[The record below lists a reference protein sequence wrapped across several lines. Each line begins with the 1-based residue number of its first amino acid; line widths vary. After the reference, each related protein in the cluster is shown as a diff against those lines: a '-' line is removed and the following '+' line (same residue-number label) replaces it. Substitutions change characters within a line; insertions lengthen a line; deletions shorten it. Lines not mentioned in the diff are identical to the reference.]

1 MTTLLGYSII
11 ELVQILIGS
20 FLGICFIQSGMD
32 KVTDWKGNLSFLTD
46 HFSKTFFKNTV
57 PLLLIVITI
66 LEVAGGLL
74 CFIGVAYG
82 IIYHD
87 FNFLLYGL
95 LLCGINL
102 VALIFGQRFA
112 KDYAGAAVLVNYFI
126 LIMVGVLTFHF

>member
-1 MTTLLGYSII
+1 MLL
-11 ELVQILIGS
+11 
-20 FLGICFIQSGMD
+20 
-32 KVTDWKGNLSFLTD
+32 KVIS
-46 HFSKTFFKNTV
+46 
-57 PLLLIVITI
+57 I

-112 KDYAGAAVLVNYFI
+112 IDYAGAAVLVNYFI
-126 LIMVGVLTFHF
+126 LIMIGVLTFHF

>member
-11 ELVQILIGS
+11 ELVQTLIGA
-20 FLGICFIQSGMD
+20 FLGICFIQSGLD
-32 KVTDWKGNLSFLTD
+32 KVTAWKGNLSFLTD
-46 HFSKTFFKNTV
+46 HFSQTFIRNTV
-57 PLLLIVITI
+57 PLLLMVITI

-126 LIMVGVLTFHF
+126 LIMIGVLTFHF

>member
-11 ELVQILIGS
+11 ELVQILIGA
-20 FLGICFIQSGMD
+20 FLGICFIQSGLD

-46 HFSKTFFKNTV
+46 HFSKTFFRNTV

>member
-11 ELVQILIGS
+11 ELVQTLIGA

-46 HFSKTFFKNTV
+46 HFSQTFIRNTV
-57 PLLLIVITI
+57 PFLLIVITI

-87 FNFLLYGL
+87 FNLLLYGL

-102 VALIFGQRFA
+102 VALIFGQRYA

-126 LIMVGVLTFHF
+126 LIMVGILTFHF

>member
-1 MTTLLGYSII
+1 MTILGYSII
-11 ELVQILIGS
+11 ELVQTLIGA

-32 KVTDWKGNLSFLTD
+32 KVTDWKANLSFLTD
-46 HFSKTFFKNTV
+46 HFSQTFIRNTV

-74 CFIGVAYG
+74 CFIGIAYG

-102 VALIFGQRFA
+102 VALIFGQRYA

-126 LIMVGVLTFHF
+126 LIMVGILTFHF

>member
-20 FLGICFIQSGMD
+20 FLGICFMQSGMD

-46 HFSKTFFKNTV
+46 HFSKTFFRNTV

>member
-11 ELVQILIGS
+11 ELVQILIGA
-20 FLGICFIQSGMD
+20 FLGICFIQSGLD

-46 HFSKTFFKNTV
+46 HFSQTFFRNTV

>member
-57 PLLLIVITI
+57 PLLLIVISI

>member
-46 HFSKTFFKNTV
+46 HFSQTFFRNTI

-66 LEVAGGLL
+66 L
-74 CFIGVAYG
+74 YN
-82 IIYHD
+82 D

-102 VALIFGQRFA
+102 LALIFGQRFA

-126 LIMVGVLTFHF
+126 LIMIGVLTFHF

>member
-46 HFSKTFFKNTV
+46 HFSRTFFRNTV

-66 LEVAGGLL
+66 LEVAAGLL

-87 FNFLLYGL
+87 FNFILYGL

-126 LIMVGVLTFHF
+126 LIMVGVLTFHI

>member
-1 MTTLLGYSII
+1 MTLLGYSII
-11 ELVQILIGS
+11 ELVQILIGA
-20 FLGICFIQSGMD
+20 FLGICFIQSGLD

-46 HFSKTFFKNTV
+46 HFSKTFFRNTV

>member
-1 MTTLLGYSII
+1 MMTLLGYSII
-11 ELVQILIGS
+11 ELVQTLIGA
-20 FLGICFIQSGMD
+20 FLGICFIQSGLD
-32 KVTDWKGNLSFLTD
+32 KVTDWKGNLNFLTD
-46 HFSKTFFKNTV
+46 HFSQTFIRNTV
-57 PLLLIVITI
+57 PFLLIIITI
-66 LEVAGGLL
+66 FEVAGGLL

-102 VALIFGQRFA
+102 VALIFGQRYA

-126 LIMVGVLTFHF
+126 LIMVGILTFHF

>member
-11 ELVQILIGS
+11 ELVQILIGA
-20 FLGICFIQSGMD
+20 FLGICFIQSGLD

>member
-1 MTTLLGYSII
+1 MMTLLGYSII
-11 ELVQILIGS
+11 ELVQILIGA
-20 FLGICFIQSGMD
+20 FLGICFIQSGLD

-46 HFSKTFFKNTV
+46 HFSKTFFRNTV

>member
-20 FLGICFIQSGMD
+20 FLGICFMQSGMD

>member
-46 HFSKTFFKNTV
+46 HFSKTFFRNTV

>member
-1 MTTLLGYSII
+1 MTLLGYSII
-11 ELVQILIGS
+11 ELVQILIGA
-20 FLGICFIQSGMD
+20 FLGICFIQSGLD

>member
-46 HFSKTFFKNTV
+46 HFSRTFFRNTV

>member
-1 MTTLLGYSII
+1 MMTLLGYSII
-11 ELVQILIGS
+11 ELVQILIGA
-20 FLGICFIQSGMD
+20 FLGICFIQSGLD